1 MPQQNLN
8 SVRGSSQKASA
19 KMIHF
24 SLWLLNFLLPLTWRE
39 QNWCDAICILCNP
52 LFLLASKQHN
62 NFYELIRYFY
72 LLNKHTCLKK
82 ATFWI
87 VVAFVSH
94 FFLLCWDHETYI
106 SEWNWKLIKTANCNK
121 FWAFEEYIWSRFEAV
136 WVSNPV

>member
-8 SVRGSSQKASA
+8 CVWGSSQKASA

-24 SLWLLNFLLPLTWRE
+24 SLWLLNFLLPSTWRE

-82 ATFWI
+82 ATFWL
-87 VVAFVSH
+87 VVTFVSH
-94 FFLLCWDHETYI
+94 FSCSFEIMRLTYLNETEGLSKPQIAINLKNIYDQMLWINTWLLHFL
-106 SEWNWKLIKTANCNK
+106 
-121 FWAFEEYIWSRFEAV
+121 
-136 WVSNPV
+136 